1 MELSDVTQHQRRVR
15 ALLSVEDVRLA
26 VARYV
31 AAEAGVQLTDPA
43 TSVTEMRLPL
53 AAGVPGTA
61 PVEVIL
67 VVDKGFQE
75 LPAGQ
80 AWAPQDERDALRGV
94 R

>member
-31 AAEAGVQLTDPA
+31 ATEAGVHLTDP
-43 TSVTEMRLPL
+43 TTKVEEMRLPI
-53 AAGVPGTA
+53 AACTPGTA

-67 VVDKGFQE
+67 VIDKGFRE

-80 AWAPQDERDALRGV
+80 AWAPQDEREALRGL
-94 R
+94 